1 LFAKQATDY
10 DHDWEVIMGMRTIG
24 QCWLVLMACI
34 LTCGSACLGQEPAFE
49 CFAVTDLVR
58 VFEDGYQCPP
68 PQDKIELF
76 GIRDEYISTQYVVKA
91 RQSIHDLAISV
102 SPLKHADGDAA
113 LPQDATIWNF
123 VGSIAIAENSPNHRK
138 SDVIRAAPA
147 RFPDY
152 LSDAKQMAIEAGRC
166 QAIYLTIHIPRDA
179 RAGDYQATVTFHTKE
194 GERTLPLA
202 LTVYPLTLPQEHHL
216 MATLWYSTNRFKQ
229 FHGVESSD
237 SEAFYRM
244 LDVYARNMAD
254 HRQNVFRVSLDLI
267 RATRTKDG
275 KLTFDFSRFDKWAD
289 VFWNT
294 GRMDLLETGF
304 VARFGE
310 GDWSS
315 RQIVLR
321 DFRVQDE
328 TTNAS
333 VSMPGREFLPSFLP
347 ALEQHLQERGWLD
360 KTVFHIADEPSNHN
374 VMDWREASDFVHRHG
389 PRLRRIDAIETPHCR
404 DRLEIWVPK
413 VDHYATWQDTYR
425 DAQRL
430 GNEMW
435 LYTVGIFQ
443 AGVYPNKTVDVPL
456 IQSRIL
462 HWFNYRFDLKGYLH
476 WGFNSW
482 TDDPFEAPGQH
493 RGDGWHVYPKKD
505 GLLNSLRWEQMRNG
519 IQDYEY
525 LWLLEDKVRQMKGN
539 LSRRVS
545 SLIDPSR
552 RSIEIAATV
561 VRTTDDYSTDPNILY
576 TARRQILREILDLD
590 QSPRVI
596 VQTNPVEH
604 SRMANDAAIDVH
616 GWAEPGTR
624 ITVNGRDLPVAED
637 GLFMENVGLSSKQ
650 AITIEARND
659 KTSKVITRRFEP
671 LHGSSSAK

>member
-1 LFAKQATDY
+1 
-10 DHDWEVIMGMRTIG
+10 MGMRTIRWYG
-24 QCWLVLMACI
+24 LALVVSVVS
-34 LTCGSACLGQEPAFE
+34 CGSWCLAQETAFE

-58 VFEDGYQCPP
+58 IFEDGYQCPA
-68 PQDKIELF
+68 PQDRIEVF
-76 GIRDEYISTQYVVKA
+76 GIRDEYVSTQCVVKA
-91 RQSIHDLAISV
+91 RQAVKDLTVSV
-102 SPLKHADGDAA
+102 GTLKDAGGDGA
-113 LPQDATIWNF
+113 LPPDSVAWNF
-123 VGSIAIAENSPNHRK
+123 VSSIAIAENSPNHRTTE
-138 SDVIRAAPA
+138 VIRPAPA

-152 LSDAKQMAIEAGRC
+152 LSDAKQVAVEAGRY

-179 RAGDYQATVTFHTKE
+179 RAGDYQGTVTFHTRE
-194 GERTLPLA
+194 GDKTLPLA

-237 SEAFYRM
+237 SDAFYRM
-244 LDVYARNMAD
+244 LGVYARNMAD

-267 RATRTKDG
+267 KATKNKDG
-275 KLTFDFSRFDKWAD
+275 KLTFDFSQFDKWAD
-289 VFWNT
+289 VFWGT

-321 DFRVQDE
+321 DFRAQDE
-328 TTNAS
+328 TTKAS
-333 VSMPGREFLPSFLP
+333 VTMPGKEFLPSFLP

-374 VMDWREASDFVHRHG
+374 IADWREASDFVHRHG
-389 PRLRRIDAIETPHCR
+389 PRLRRIDAIETPHCL

-413 VDHYATWQDTYR
+413 IDHYASWQDAYR
-425 DAQRL
+425 EAQRV

-435 LYTVGIFQ
+435 FYTVGIFQ

-456 IQSRIL
+456 IQSRVL

-476 WGFNSW
+476 WGYNSW

-493 RGDGWHVYPKKD
+493 RGDGWHVYPKKG
-505 GLLNSLRWEQMRNG
+505 GLLDSLRWEQMRNG

-525 LWLLEDKVRQMKGN
+525 LWLLEDKVRQMRSGM
-539 LSRRVS
+539 SGRVS
-545 SLIDPSR
+545 ALVEPSR
-552 RSIEIAATV
+552 RSLEIAASV
-561 VRTTDDYSTDPNILY
+561 VRTTADYSNDPNVLY
-576 TARRQILREILDLD
+576 AAKRQIIDELLGLDR
-590 QSPRVI
+590 SPRMI
-596 VQTNPVEH
+596 VQTTPLER
-604 SRMANDAAIDVH
+604 SRVADGASIDVH

-624 ITVNGRDLPVAED
+624 ITINGAVVPVADD
-637 GLFMENVGLSSKQ
+637 GLFLENISLSSRKT
-650 AITIEARND
+650 ITIDARQENAKKQVVRHFQSLHESARN
-659 KTSKVITRRFEP
+659 
-671 LHGSSSAK
+671 

>member
-1 LFAKQATDY
+1 MT
-10 DHDWEVIMGMRTIG
+10 MRTIRRYA
-24 QCWLVLMACI
+24 LASMACMAF
-34 LTCGSACLGQEPAFE
+34 CGSWCLGQEPAFE

-68 PQDKIELF
+68 PQNRIEAF
-76 GIRDEYISTQYVVKA
+76 GIRDEYISVQCVVKA
-91 RQSIHDLAISV
+91 RQQTNDLTVSIG
-102 SPLKHADGDAA
+102 PLKHTGGAGV
-113 LPQDATIWNF
+113 LPPDSMTWNF

-138 SDVIRAAPA
+138 SDVIRPAPA

-152 LSDAKQMAIEAGRC
+152 LSDAKQAVVEAGRY
-166 QAIYLTIHIPRDA
+166 QAVYLTIHIPRDA
-179 RAGDYQATVTFHTKE
+179 RAGDYQGTVTFHARE

-202 LTVYPLTLPQEHHL
+202 LTVYPLTLPKERHL
-216 MATLWYSTNRFKQ
+216 MVTEWYSTHRFTQ
-229 FHGVESSD
+229 FHGIDSSD
-237 SEAFYRM
+237 SDAFYKM
-244 LDVYARNMAD
+244 LGVYARNMAD
-254 HRQNVFRVSLDLI
+254 HRQNVFRVSLDLVQ
-267 RATRTKDG
+267 ATKKRDG
-275 KLTFDFSRFDKWAD
+275 KLTFEFSGFDKWAD
-289 VFWNT
+289 VFWST
-294 GRMDLLETGF
+294 GAMDLLETGF
-304 VARFGE
+304 VARFGD

-321 DFRVQDE
+321 DFQVRDE
-328 TTNAS
+328 ATKAS
-333 VSMPGREFLPSFLP
+333 VTMPGKQFLPLFLP
-347 ALEQHLQERGWLD
+347 ALEQHLQEQGWLD

-374 VMDWREASDFVHRHG
+374 VTDWREASDFVHRHG
-389 PRLRRIDAIETPHCR
+389 PHLRRIDAIETPHCL

-413 VDHYATWQDTYR
+413 IDHYATWQDAYS

-435 LYTVGIFQ
+435 FYTVGIFQ

-456 IQSRIL
+456 IQSRVL

-493 RGDGWHVYPKKD
+493 RGDGWHVYPRKD

-525 LWLLEDKVRQMKGN
+525 LWLLQDKVRQMKGGM
-539 LSRRVS
+539 SSRVS
-545 SLIDPSR
+545 SLIEPPR
-552 RSIEIAATV
+552 RSLEIAARV
-561 VRTTDDYSTDPNILY
+561 VRTTDDCSNDPNALY
-576 TARRQILREILDLD
+576 EARRQILREILDLD

-596 VQTNPVEH
+596 VQTNPIEH
-604 SRMANDAAIDVH
+604 SRVANDAAIDVH

-624 ITVNGRDLPVAED
+624 VTINGTDVPVAED

-650 AITIEARND
+650 TITVEARNEQA
-659 KTSKVITRRFEP
+659 SKWTTRRFIPLSEP
-671 LHGSSSAK
+671 SSTR

>member
-1 LFAKQATDY
+1 
-10 DHDWEVIMGMRTIG
+10 MGMRIIRR
-24 QCWLVLMACI
+24 CWLALAVCVF
-34 LTCGSACLGQEPAFE
+34 TCGSFCLGQEPAFE

-68 PQDKIELF
+68 PQDRIAVF
-76 GIRDEYISTQYVVKA
+76 GVRDEYVSAQCIVKA
-91 RQSIHDLAISV
+91 RQPIKDLTVAIDS
-102 SPLKHADGDAA
+102 LKSTDGVLPADSAA
-113 LPQDATIWNF
+113 WSF

-138 SDVIRAAPA
+138 SEIIRPAPA

-152 LSDAKQMAIEAGRC
+152 LSDAKQIAVEAGRY

-179 RAGDYQATVTFHTKE
+179 HAGDYQGAVTFQSQQ
-194 GERTLPLA
+194 GSRTLPLT

-229 FHGVESSD
+229 FHGVDPADSD
-237 SEAFYRM
+237 AFYKM
-244 LDVYARNMAD
+244 LGVYARNMAD
-254 HRQNVFRVSLDLI
+254 HRQNVFRVSPDLI
-267 RATRTKDG
+267 QATKNKDG

-289 VFWNT
+289 VFWST
-294 GRMDLLETGF
+294 GAMDLLETGF
-304 VARFGE
+304 VARFGT

-328 TTNAS
+328 ATKAS
-333 VSMPGREFLPSFLP
+333 VTMAGKEFLPLFLP

-360 KTVFHIADEPSNHN
+360 KTAFHIADEPSNHN
-374 VMDWREASDFVHRHG
+374 VTDWREASDFVHRYG
-389 PRLRRIDAIETPHCR
+389 PRLRRIDAIETPHCLE
-404 DRLEIWVPK
+404 RLEIWVPK
-413 VDHYATWQDTYR
+413 IDHYATWQQAYA

-435 LYTVGIFQ
+435 FYTVGIFQ

-456 IQSRIL
+456 IQSRVL

-476 WGFNSW
+476 WGYNSW

-493 RGDGWHVYPKKD
+493 RGDGWHVYPKKG
-505 GLLNSLRWEQMRNG
+505 GLLDSLRWEQMRNG

-525 LWLLEDKVRQMKGN
+525 LWLLQDKVRQMKGTM
-539 LSRRVS
+539 SQRVS
-545 SLIDPSR
+545 SLIEPSR
-552 RSIEIAATV
+552 RSHEIAASV
-561 VRTTDDYSTDPNILY
+561 VRTTADYSDDPNVLY
-576 TARRQILREILDLD
+576 TAKRQIIREVLDLD

-596 VQTNPVEH
+596 VQTNPMEH
-604 SRMANDAAIDVH
+604 SRVANDAAIDVH

-624 ITVNGRDLPVAED
+624 ITVNGKDAPVAED
-637 GLFMENVGLSSKQ
+637 GLFMESVSPSKLM
-650 AITIEARND
+650 IVVEARNE
-659 KTSKVITRRFEP
+659 KASRRIVRRFET
-671 LHGSSSAK
+671 LNESAIAK